1 MSTAARLPSHSVGE
15 SSGLRRRRNSDATRH
30 EILVAAG
37 RRFARAG
44 YAAVRLKDIAD
55 DVGVTAPLVIRYFGS
70 KEALFREVATDEGGP
85 TIDRADLD
93 GPRETLGHRLA
104 QLLVAYWLDRATNFP
119 SVALVRSLDFEE
131 AKTLFASE
139 FARRLLAPLTEALP
153 GPDSELR
160 ARMIASQ
167 AMGVGLFGL
176 GVLIEPDVPTPDAAE
191 LDRLV
196 ALFGAALQA
205 TVDS

>member
-1 MSTAARLPSHSVGE
+1 MATPASTPAGTE
-15 SSGLRRRRNSDATRH
+15 DTGSGPRRRRNSDATRH
-30 EILVAAG
+30 EILLAAG

-104 QLLVAYWLDRATNFP
+104 VLLVAYWLDRARNFP

-131 AKTLFASE
+131 AKALFVSE
-139 FARRLLAPLTEALP
+139 FARRLLTPLSEALP
-153 GPDSELR
+153 GPDAALR
-160 ARMIASQ
+160 ARLVASQ
-167 AMGVGLFGL
+167 FMGIGLFGL
-176 GVLIEPDVPTPDAAE
+176 GVLIEPDVSTPDEAQ
-191 LDRLV
+191 LDRMV
-196 ALFGAALQA
+196 GLFGAALQA
-205 TVDS
+205 TIDG

>member
-1 MSTAARLPSHSVGE
+1 MSTLAPIPAQGVEEAP
-15 SSGLRRRRNSDATRH
+15 GLRRRRNSDATRH

-70 KEALFREVATDEGGP
+70 KEALFRAVATDEGGP

-104 QLLVAYWLDRATNFP
+104 ELLVTYWLDRTTNFP
-119 SVALVRSLDFEE
+119 SIALVRSLDFEE
-131 AKTLFASE
+131 AKTLFLSE
-139 FARRLLAPLTEALP
+139 FTRRLLTPLTEVLP
-153 GPDSELR
+153 GPDAELR
-160 ARMIASQ
+160 ARLIAGQ
-167 AMGVGLFGL
+167 FMGIGLFGL
-176 GVLIEPDVPTPDAAE
+176 GVLIEPDVSTPDAAQ

-196 ALFGAALQA
+196 ALLGAALQA